1 MDIFKSWQAD
11 TGTMYS
17 SVIAALLQS
26 WQGPSAPQQC
36 VYDTT
41 VGG

>member
-1 MDIFKSWQAD
+1 MDIFRSWQAD

-26 WQGPSAPQQC
+26 WHGPSTPQQF
-36 VYDTT
+36 VYDSTI
-41 VGG
+41 